1 MAERERDPP
10 RNGLAGWRAG
20 TTIAVIGSLYAARF
34 GERRSK
40 RAAAAWAARAAA
52 WAVLVGRALG
62 CRDQQHPVGAPPPVQ
77 AAGDEVPRP
86 EDRAP

>member
-40 RAAAAWAARAAA
+40 RPRRRGQRELPHGPFSSAGRS
-52 WAVLVGRALG
+52 AV
-62 CRDQQHPVGAPPPVQ
+62 DQQHPVGAPPPGQ